1 VDANMWLNGSTDAVG
16 EIIKHVNSVCFN
28 SII

>member
-1 VDANMWLNGSTDAVG
+1 MLLNGSTEAVG